1 MRPARDAKFIPDRD
15 FRRMRG
21 TILPAVGRAMRD
33 CRSAVRLIE
42 SRKSTSSDS
51 RTIHWVAAHTRVD
64 PLRKGERASMRDQ
77 AEVRQLR
84 FR

>member
-1 MRPARDAKFIPDRD
+1 
-15 FRRMRG
+15 MRG
-21 TILPAVGRAMRD
+21 TILPAVGYAMRD

-42 SRKSTSSDS
+42 FRKLASSDF
-51 RTIHWVAAHTRVD
+51 RTIHWIATQTRID
-64 PLRKGERASMRDQ
+64 PMRKGERASMRDQ